1 MKRII
6 RGTVIVWCGYRRDL
20 AQCRLTGINPI
31 VCSCLPSAIITSEVG
46 VTIIGQRKR
55 VASIFPIAG
64 RREVSYPGSVVG
76 AGHCRE

>member
-31 VCSCLPSAIITSEVG
+31 VWSCLRSAIITSGVG
-46 VTIIGQRKR
+46 VTSGQRKR

>member
-46 VTIIGQRKR
+46 VTSGQRKR
-55 VASIFPIAG
+55 VGSIYRIG
-64 RREVSYPGSVVG
+64 RRRESSRPGDVVA